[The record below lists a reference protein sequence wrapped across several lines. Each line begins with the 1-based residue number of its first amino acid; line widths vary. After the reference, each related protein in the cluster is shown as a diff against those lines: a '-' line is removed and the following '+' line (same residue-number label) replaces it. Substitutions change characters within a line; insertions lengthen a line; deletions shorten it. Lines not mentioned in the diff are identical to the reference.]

1 MIIDLEKDI
10 LGDGGLGMSYIEGLA
25 PLRSRD
31 GIRDSGSQRVD
42 LAVAIAKYLFS
53 IFRNMGLSGL
63 DVLEPRS
70 EIYFYYSLTN
80 STELEAVIWPFGD
93 SLVYASGITHTHS
106 QETVDLLINNE
117 GRSMHGTMMISWSP
131 SMYHSA
137 VVTLNTRLVQLP
149 IQVEPSMNQIPQVMN

>member
-1 MIIDLEKDI
+1 MCCKMISDLEKDI

-25 PLRSRD
+25 PLPSRD
-31 GIRDSGSQRVD
+31 GIHDSGSQHVD

-93 SLVYASGITHTHS
+93 SLVYASGITHTYS
-106 QETVDLLINNE
+106 QK
-117 GRSMHGTMMISWSP
+117 
-131 SMYHSA
+131 
-137 VVTLNTRLVQLP
+137 Q
-149 IQVEPSMNQIPQVMN
+149 